1 MEVVERLQQTVR
13 ILSDTQTGVLVAAF
27 VALFLVLLIQPMIF
41 LTFKIEKSEKN
52 SKRYT
57 IAGCSITI
65 LVMYM
70 LASIIFFGT
79 SPDVI
84 NSNVLVLK
92 VSPEISNS
100 ELLAKYEIIS
110 FNEEKDGYLFYTVR
124 ERN

>member
-27 VALFLVLLIQPMIF
+27 VVLFLVLLIQPMIF

-65 LVMYM
+65 FSY
-70 LASIIFFGT
+70 GH
-79 SPDVI
+79 
-84 NSNVLVLK
+84 
-92 VSPEISNS
+92 VSKHHFLWNQS
-100 ELLAKYEIIS
+100 
-110 FNEEKDGYLFYTVR
+110 R
-124 ERN
+124 RH

>member
-1 MEVVERLQQTVR
+1 MV
-13 ILSDTQTGVLVAAF
+13 
-27 VALFLVLLIQPMIF
+27 
-41 LTFKIEKSEKN
+41 
-52 SKRYT
+52 
-57 IAGCSITI
+57 
-65 LVMYM
+65 M

-110 FNEEKDGYLFYTVR
+110 FNEEKDGYLYYTVR